1 MLPRSMRE
9 RLGPGTRRLTEVGLR
24 LKHSLSDTQVMPAT
38 SRRTTPASRAASPR
52 SGGSRAD
59 RTGGRPA
66 PEPAAPPRVL
76 RRSPASAKAEQR
88 VLDIVRVG
96 REVFSERGYERAT
109 TTEIAQRLGISE
121 ATVFTYFRGKREL
134 CVRVISDWYD
144 EIIAAVEQGLP
155 RRKTI
160 RAQLEFV
167 VHTHLRLFLVHG
179 TGMCA
184 LVLSEGRSKG
194 PSELGDAVLPL
205 QRRYTAPLMD
215 LLARGQAS
223 GEIRNDVP
231 LRLLRPLVFGPM
243 EHILWEAVATQRTI
257 DVDAVSVTLTE
268 LLWNALRAP
277 SAELAALRALRGD
290 VAHALERAQAG

>member
-1 MLPRSMRE
+1 MPTQA
-9 RLGPGTRRLTEVGLR
+9 PARRLR
-24 LKHSLSDTQVMPAT
+24 P
-38 SRRTTPASRAASPR
+38 RRAAR
-52 SGGSRAD
+52 D
-59 RTGGRPA
+59 GRPA
-66 PEPAAPPRVL
+66 VPPAVAASRTPRRAPL
-76 RRSPASAKAEQR
+76 SAKAEQR
-88 VLDIVRVG
+88 VRDIVRVG
-96 REVFSERGYERAT
+96 REVFSERGFERAT

-134 CVRVISDWYD
+134 CVRVIADWYD
-144 EIIAAVEQGLP
+144 EIIAAIEQGLP
-155 RRKTI
+155 QRRTI
-160 RAQLEFV
+160 RAQLEFI

-223 GEIRNDVP
+223 GEIRSDVP

-243 EHILWEAVATQRTI
+243 EHILWEAVATQRRIDIDATAATI
-257 DVDAVSVTLTE
+257 TE
-268 LLWNALRAP
+268 LLWGALRPP
-277 SAELAALRALRGD
+277 SAELAALRALRGE
-290 VAHALERAQAG
+290 VSRALEKAQAG